1 MARIRTLIF
10 VFIASFAPL
19 AAAIDLNEDVYGSI
33 SDYLLEVYGIDDNQ
47 GLTALPVLDVPMG
60 GRSEGMGTAFTAV
73 SDDVSFI
80 EWNPAGSSMMAR
92 TELAFYHN
100 NWIADTKVEGAV
112 YTIRTGNLG
121 LSAGGKWL
129 YLPFTEY
136 DQYGDRASKGYYS
149 ETVGILN
156 ASYNLFSGYYFTGL
170 SLGANLKGAFRF
182 VPDYSDDEG
191 QLISGSGLDQS
202 AFAPMV
208 DLGLKTRFNLFK
220 FYYSRE
226 RNASFAAVLRNFGP
240 AVMDDPLPT
249 VAVAGLAYRPLRPFL
264 FSFDFSVPLNLSD
277 PALSEDPYWAL
288 GFSATVTK
296 FLSMQ
301 TGLMVKTGNFRFSI
315 GSAVLMD
322 TLSLD
327 INYTLDLLTQ
337 LQPLNRISV
346 AARFD
351 FGDLGRAD
359 RADKVESLYLTG
371 LEAYAQ
377 GELEEALKNWDAA
390 LKLDGSFDPAR
401 EGRAA
406 ILGLH
411 ALETRIG
418 EIQQIE

>member
-1 MARIRTLIF
+1 
-10 VFIASFAPL
+10 
-19 AAAIDLNEDVYGSI
+19 
-33 SDYLLEVYGIDDNQ
+33 
-47 GLTALPVLDVPMG
+47 
-60 GRSEGMGTAFTAV
+60 
-73 SDDVSFI
+73 
-80 EWNPAGSSMMAR
+80 
-92 TELAFYHN
+92 
-100 NWIADTKVEGAV
+100 
-112 YTIRTGNLG
+112 
-121 LSAGGKWL
+121 
-129 YLPFTEY
+129 
-136 DQYGDRASKGYYS
+136 
-149 ETVGILN
+149 
-156 ASYNLFSGYYFTGL
+156 
-170 SLGANLKGAFRF
+170 
-182 VPDYSDDEG
+182 
-191 QLISGSGLDQS
+191 
-202 AFAPMV
+202 
-208 DLGLKTRFNLFK
+208 
-220 FYYSRE
+220 
-226 RNASFAAVLRNFGP
+226 
-240 AVMDDPLPT
+240 
-249 VAVAGLAYRPLRPFL
+249 
-264 FSFDFSVPLNLSD
+264 
-277 PALSEDPYWAL
+277 
-288 GFSATVTK
+288 
-296 FLSMQ
+296 MQ

-315 GSAVLMD
+315 GSAVIMD